1 MTFIGHAV
9 LFFFAGFTSFLVNA
23 DRRSALGIFLLI
35 GLPIVGVYF
44 LGWWALLTFI
54 AGAIV
59 GGRVFWSAV
68 ESGRISREE

>member
-9 LFFFAGFTSFLVNA
+9 LFFFAGFTGYLFNA

-35 GLPIVGVYF
+35 GLPVVGVYF

-54 AGAIV
+54 AGAIF

-68 ESGRISREE
+68 QSGRISREQ